1 MIRYSI
7 DSTLTL
13 RENPVFKTGAKGVGV
28 YDRKNRSEYGF
39 SLSNQAKRK
48 IKQYISGYFLE
59 NDEKGKN
66 ISWVTLTVPP
76 RIDGFVYQEWID
88 DKKIIGQLSKFL
100 ENLRKNHGLLNYVW
114 IAERQ
119 DGKRNNYEH
128 CTGAIHFHCIFDFK
142 GFCSYPNLN
151 LYWLKLL
158 NEIGIKAFSEKAL
171 IDKINDG
178 YFSIEQTYERYK
190 DTSFEDYTA
199 ESILC
204 PEHSARI
211 ERIALEEL
219 AQCWQALER
228 QNFRDSLQGVD
239 PMTLNSDHP
248 FCKICYNPF
257 EIEKMKMKDFNKLQT
272 YLTKYVTKNESKIY
286 GRAWAASRGFSSIG
300 YSVNITQ
307 EQAVELKSMQN
318 MVISTHETKFE
329 IGNNEFTSTSH
340 KLDFDL
346 FKKTAVYNYLV
357 DSIWSQRKKI
367 SGFDMGEF
375 MKDKGVDIMT
385 ELAFTIEVLKDD
397 VALKDPQNSES
408 RRNDIVLPRA
418 YMPIDHDFDKHVLYT
433 LCRNPS
439 ISIKQALI
447 EFDHIEKT
455 KSIFKS

>member
-1 MIRYSI
+1 MIRYSV

-13 RENPVFKTGAKGVGV
+13 RENPVFKAGSKGVGV

-59 NDEKGKN
+59 NNEKGKN

-76 RIDGFVYQEWID
+76 RMDGFLYQEWCD
-88 DKKIIGQLSKFL
+88 DKAIIRQLSRFL

-128 CTGAIHFHCIFDFK
+128 CTGAIHFHCIFDFQ

-158 NEIGIKAFSEKAL
+158 NDIGIKAFSEKAL
-171 IDKINDG
+171 IDKINEG
-178 YFSIEQTYERYK
+178 YFTIEQTYVRYK
-190 DTSFEDYTA
+190 DTVFAQYAAD
-199 ESILC
+199 SICWL
-204 PEHSARI
+204 EHASRI
-211 ERIALEEL
+211 EKIALQEL
-219 AQCWQALER
+219 AQCWEALER
-228 QNFRDSLQGVD
+228 QNFRDSLQDID
-239 PMTLNSDHP
+239 PMTLNPNHP

-286 GRAWAASRGFSSIG
+286 GRAWASSRGFSSID

-307 EQAVELKSMQN
+307 EQAAEIKSMQN

-329 IGNNEFTSTSH
+329 IGNNEFVSTSH

-357 DSIWSQRKKI
+357 DSIWSQRKKQG
-367 SGFDMGEF
+367 GFDVFEF
-375 MKDKGVDIMT
+375 MEKRAVDRET
-385 ELAFTIEVLKDD
+385 YREFAFETMKEIVIAKN
-397 VALKDPQNSES
+397 PQNSES
-408 RRNDIVLPRA
+408 RINQVILPRS
-418 YMPIDHDFDKHVLYT
+418 YMPIDHDFDKHVLHP
-433 LCRNPS
+433 LPKP

-447 EFDHIEKT
+447 DFDHIEKT
-455 KSIFKS
+455 RTIFKS